1 MMTVT
6 RAVEIHLAS
15 LRGGHADFSDTLE
28 LVERFFAYTP
38 AAFRNGPL
46 NNNAG
51 ENEGSCKLF
60 ALAQFCNL
68 TEADTLS
75 CFGEHYRQ
83 VLDEPAGS
91 SHGNIRQFMA
101 SGWSGIHFD
110 SPPLRLRPTGEAK
123 PVKDETSS

>member
-1 MMTVT
+1 MITIA

-15 LRGGHADFSDTLE
+15 LRGGHANFADSLD

-38 AAFRNGPL
+38 TAFRNGPL
-46 NNNAG
+46 LNGVG

-68 TEADTLS
+68 SEADTLS
-75 CFGEHYRQ
+75 CFGEHYRH
-83 VLDEPAGS
+83 VLDEPAGT
-91 SHGNIRQFMA
+91 SHANIRQFMG

-110 SPPLRLRPTGEAK
+110 SPPLRLRPFGEAGT
-123 PVKDETSS
+123 VKEETPS